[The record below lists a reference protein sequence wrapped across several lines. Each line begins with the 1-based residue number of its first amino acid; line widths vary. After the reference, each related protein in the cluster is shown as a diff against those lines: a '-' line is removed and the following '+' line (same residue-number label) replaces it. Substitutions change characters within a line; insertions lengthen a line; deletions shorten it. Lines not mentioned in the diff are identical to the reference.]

1 MLKEEEGEKTTTTE
15 SVVKQPDLPPDV
27 GYAKSKL
34 GRSASNFERLV
45 PTIKR
50 KSIGEQKRITQ
61 ALEVLKT
68 YSNEDIR
75 NFAIYLSYLLK

>member
-1 MLKEEEGEKTTTTE
+1 MLKEEEGEKIRTE
-15 SVVKQPDLPPDV
+15 WVVNQPDLSADV

-34 GRSASNFERLV
+34 GRRASNFERLV
-45 PTIKR
+45 QTIKR

-68 YSNEDIR
+68 HSNEDIR
-75 NFAIYLSYLLK
+75 NFAIYLSYLLR

>member
-1 MLKEEEGEKTTTTE
+1 MLKEEEWEKTRTE
-15 SVVKQPDLPPDV
+15 WVVNQPDLPADV

-45 PTIKR
+45 PIIKR

-61 ALEVLKT
+61 ALEVFKT

>member
-1 MLKEEEGEKTTTTE
+1 MN
-15 SVVKQPDLPPDV
+15 QPDLPADV

-34 GRSASNFERLV
+34 GRRASNFERLV

-68 YSNEDIR
+68 HSNEDIR